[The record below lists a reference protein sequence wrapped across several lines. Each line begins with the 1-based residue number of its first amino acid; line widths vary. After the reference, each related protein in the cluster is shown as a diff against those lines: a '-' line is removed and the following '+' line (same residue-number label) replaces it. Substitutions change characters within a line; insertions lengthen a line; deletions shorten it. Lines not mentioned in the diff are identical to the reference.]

1 MKRIGI
7 LVLLILVV
15 LTAVYTALTLYD
27 KNLRFGRMWETPAV
41 KPHEKK
47 LLIMENGIVPFD
59 GGEANYRAA
68 RPEELTSP
76 FKSDDLR
83 VIESGKALYFT
94 YCAQCHGKYFDG
106 NGTVGQSFIPIP
118 TDLRDKN
125 VQAKPEG
132 VLFKSISYGV
142 SGGRQPPLATT
153 IDVSDRWKII
163 AFLKSLP
170 PRD

>member
-94 YCAQCHGKYFDG
+94 YCAQCHGKYFDAAAA
-106 NGTVGQSFIPIP
+106 T
-118 TDLRDKN
+118 TAL
-125 VQAKPEG
+125 
-132 VLFKSISYGV
+132 
-142 SGGRQPPLATT
+142 PLAALRNQLT
-153 IDVSDRWKII
+153 DADPCSAR
-163 AFLKSLP
+163 P
-170 PRD
+170 M